1 MNKVNVF
8 SLALSLLSIPLFSCS
23 TQENNK
29 EIIVNFDFDEKA
41 LSVEYDNNKTYLAG
55 DNFTFKIKLNENYEL
70 NEVIANNEKLVKRPS
85 GEYIFSLIEYENNV
99 VITTSRLNNLTIST
113 YEGDTN
119 LNSYYTLWKNRG
131 YPHFKSVGENNLLV
145 VPLKIKGY
153 EEYATSENLKKIND
167 SFFLE
172 DSLNTLGYYSLSEY
186 YKISSYNKLNIKGEV
201 TPWIDLDLTTK
212 EISSSSISNYTLDCG
227 TYFPTE
233 KAINYIKENLNID
246 LTKYDNDKD
255 GFIDGVYFIYG
266 CPTFLDDSSLSPS
279 TFWNFTYYNVLNKD
293 KASISSP
300 VLMTY
305 SWSSFDMLS
314 KGSDKTKL
322 DTHTYIH
329 EFGHQLGLNDY
340 YDTSNSGGLNPYT
353 SPMGGLDMMDNNV
366 GDHSA
371 FSKFALGWI
380 NPFVVSGDIGSVEV
394 EIRSL
399 IESGECIILPTS
411 NYNNTPFDEYLMI
424 EYIKNDSINKVDS
437 TNGYPSTF
445 YTDGRIIRF
454 YSKNGIRITH
464 IDARSVDTNL
474 DYTDNI
480 NDMVMTKFSNTASTK
495 QGYYCPLNNN
505 SYVLTSLISANSSRN
520 TLGTFFV
527 ANNTDL
533 YNASSTIDFTSNSN
547 SSRASSLPYN
557 SNRFNDGNVFNYS
570 IKIDS
575 ISESKA
581 SIKIY

>member
-1 MNKVNVF
+1 MNKVNVL
-8 SLALSLLSIPLFSCS
+8 SLALSLLSISLFSCS

-29 EIIVNFDFDEKA
+29 EIIVNFDFDENA
-41 LSVEYDNNKTYLAG
+41 LSVEYDNNKNYLAG

-99 VITTSRLNNLTIST
+99 VITTSKLNNLTIST

-266 CPTFLDDSSLSPS
+266 CPTFLDDSSLSSS

>member
-1 MNKVNVF
+1 MNKVNVL
-8 SLALSLLSIPLFSCS
+8 SLALSLLSISLFSCS
-23 TQENNK
+23 TNENNK
-29 EIIVNFDFDEKA
+29 EIIVNFDFDKNA
-41 LSVEYDNNKTYLAG
+41 LSVEYDNNKNYLAG

-99 VITTSRLNNLTIST
+99 VITTSRLNNLSIST

-153 EEYATSENLKKIND
+153 EEYATVDNLNKIRD

-266 CPTFLDDSSLSPS
+266 CPTFLDDSSLSTS

-371 FSKFALGWI
+371 FSKFALGWV
-380 NPFVVSGDIGSVEV
+380 NPYIVKGDYGEV
-394 EIRSL
+394 NIDLKSL
-399 IESGECIILPTS
+399 ISDGECIILPTKE
-411 NYNNTPFDEYLMI
+411 YNNTPFDEYFMI
-424 EYIKNDSINKVDS
+424 EYVKNDSINKLDS
-437 TNGYPSTF
+437 TAGYPSTF

-464 IDARSVDTNL
+464 IDARGVDANL
-474 DYTDNI
+474 DYTDSI
-480 NDMVMTKFSNTASTK
+480 NDMIMTKFSNTASTK
-495 QGYYCPLNNN
+495 EGYYCPTNHN
-505 SYVLTSLISANSSRN
+505 SYVLTSLISGNASRN

-527 ANNTDL
+527 ANNQDL
-533 YNASSTIDFTSNSN
+533 IYEGTTIDFYSSSVN
-547 SSRASSLPYN
+547 SRASMIPFST
-557 SNRFNDGNVFNYS
+557 NRFDDGSFFNYS
-570 IKIDS
+570 IKVNS
-575 ISESKA
+575 ISEDEV
-581 SIKIY
+581 SITIF

>member
-1 MNKVNVF
+1 MNKVNVL
-8 SLALSLLSIPLFSCS
+8 SLALSLLSISLFSCS
-23 TQENNK
+23 TQENNR
-29 EIIVNFDFDEKA
+29 EIIVNFDFDENA
-41 LSVEYDNNKTYLAG
+41 LSVEYDNNKNYLAG

-99 VITTSRLNNLTIST
+99 VITTSKLNNLTIST

-153 EEYATSENLKKIND
+153 EEYATSENLNKIRD

-266 CPTFLDDSSLSPS
+266 CPTFLDDSSLSSS

>member
-8 SLALSLLSIPLFSCS
+8 SLALSLLSISLFSCS
-23 TQENNK
+23 TQENNA
-29 EIIVNFDFDEKA
+29 EIIVNFDFDENA
-41 LSVEYDNNKTYLAG
+41 LSVEYDNNKNYLAG
-55 DNFTFKIKLNENYEL
+55 DNFTFKINLNENYEL

-172 DSLNTLGYYSLSEY
+172 DSLNSLGYYSLSEY
-186 YKISSYNKLNIKGEV
+186 YKISSYNKLSIKGEV

-266 CPTFLDDSSLSPS
+266 CPTFLDDSSLSSS

-340 YDTSNSGGLNPYT
+340 YDTSNSGGLNPYA

-394 EIRSL
+394 DIGSL

-464 IDARSVDTNL
+464 IDARSVDSNL

-575 ISESKA
+575 INESKA

>member
-1 MNKVNVF
+1 MNKVNVLT
-8 SLALSLLSIPLFSCS
+8 LALSLLSISLFSCS

-29 EIIVNFDFDEKA
+29 EIIVNFDFDENA
-41 LSVEYDNNKTYLAG
+41 LSVEYDNNKNYLAG
-55 DNFTFKIKLNENYEL
+55 DNFTFKINLNENYEL

-99 VITTSRLNNLTIST
+99 VITTSKLNNLTIST

-172 DSLNTLGYYSLSEY
+172 NSLNTLGYYSLSEY
-186 YKISSYNKLNIKGEV
+186 YKISSYNKLNIRGEV

-266 CPTFLDDSSLSPS
+266 CPTFLDDSSLSSS

-371 FSKFALGWI
+371 FSKFALGWV
-380 NPFVVSGDIGSVEV
+380 NPYIVKGDYGEV
-394 EIRSL
+394 NIDLKSL
-399 IESGECIILPTS
+399 ISDGECIILPTKE
-411 NYNNTPFDEYLMI
+411 YNNTPFDEYFMI
-424 EYIKNDSINKVDS
+424 EYVKNDSINKLDS
-437 TNGYPSTF
+437 TAGYPSTF

-464 IDARSVDTNL
+464 IDARGVDANL
-474 DYTDNI
+474 DYTDSI
-480 NDMVMTKFSNTASTK
+480 NDMIMTKFSNTASTK
-495 QGYYCPLNNN
+495 EGYYCPTNHN
-505 SYVLTSLISANSSRN
+505 SYVLTSLISGNASRN

-527 ANNTDL
+527 ANNQDL
-533 YNASSTIDFTSNSN
+533 IYEGTTIDFYSSSVN
-547 SSRASSLPYN
+547 SRASMIPFST
-557 SNRFNDGNVFNYS
+557 NRFDDGSFFNYS
-570 IKIDS
+570 IKVNS
-575 ISESKA
+575 ISEDEV
-581 SIKIY
+581 SITIF

>member
-1 MNKVNVF
+1 MNKVNVL
-8 SLALSLLSIPLFSCS
+8 SLALSLLSISLFSCS
-23 TQENNK
+23 TQENNR
-29 EIIVNFDFDEKA
+29 EIIVNFDFDENA
-41 LSVEYDNNKTYLAG
+41 LSVEYDNNKNYLAG

-70 NEVIANNEKLVKRPS
+70 NDVIANNEKLVKRPS

-172 DSLNTLGYYSLSEY
+172 NSLNTLGYYSLSEY
-186 YKISSYNKLNIKGEV
+186 YKISSYNKLSIKGEV

-266 CPTFLDDSSLSPS
+266 CPTFLDDSSLSSS

>member
-8 SLALSLLSIPLFSCS
+8 SLALSLLSISLFSCS
-23 TQENNK
+23 TQENNR
-29 EIIVNFDFDEKA
+29 EIIVNFDFDENA

-99 VITTSRLNNLTIST
+99 VITTSKLNNLTIST

-153 EEYATSENLKKIND
+153 EEYATSENLNKIRD

-424 EYIKNDSINKVDS
+424 EYIKNNSINKVDS

>member
-8 SLALSLLSIPLFSCS
+8 SLALSLLSISLFSCS
-23 TQENNK
+23 TNENNK
-29 EIIVNFDFDEKA
+29 EIIVNFDFDENA
-41 LSVEYDNNKTYLAG
+41 LSVEYDNSKNYLAG
-55 DNFTFKIKLNENYEL
+55 DNFTFKINLNENYEL

-85 GEYIFSLIEYENNV
+85 GEYIFSLIENENNV
-99 VITTSRLNNLTIST
+99 VITTSKLNNLTIST

-167 SFFLE
+167 SFFLS

-266 CPTFLDDSSLSPS
+266 CPTFLDDSSLSSS

-371 FSKFALGWI
+371 FSKFALGWV
-380 NPFVVSGDIGSVEV
+380 NPYVVNGDYGEV
-394 EIRSL
+394 NIELKSL
-399 IESGECIILPTS
+399 LSDGECIILPTKE
-411 NYNNTPFDEYLMI
+411 YNNTPFDEYFMI
-424 EYIKNDSINKVDS
+424 EYVKNDSINKLDS
-437 TNGYPSTF
+437 TAGYPSTF

-464 IDARSVDTNL
+464 IDARGVDANL
-474 DYTDNI
+474 DYTDSI
-480 NDMVMTKFSNTASTK
+480 NDMIMTKFSNTASTK
-495 QGYYCPLNNN
+495 EGYYCPTNHN
-505 SYVLTSLISANSSRN
+505 SYVLTSLISGNASRN

-527 ANNTDL
+527 ANNQDL
-533 YNASSTIDFTSNSN
+533 IYEGTTIDFYSSSVN
-547 SSRASSLPYN
+547 SRASMIPFST
-557 SNRFNDGNVFNYS
+557 NRFDDGSFFNYS
-570 IKIDS
+570 IKVNS
-575 ISESKA
+575 ISEDEI
-581 SIKIY
+581 SITIF

>member
-1 MNKVNVF
+1 MNKVNVL
-8 SLALSLLSIPLFSCS
+8 SLALSLLSISLFSCS
-23 TQENNK
+23 TNENNK
-29 EIIVNFDFDEKA
+29 EIIVNFDFDENA
-41 LSVEYDNNKTYLAG
+41 LSVEYDNNKNYLAG
-55 DNFTFKIKLNENYEL
+55 DNFTFKINLNENYEL

-99 VITTSRLNNLTIST
+99 VITTSKLNNLTIST

-172 DSLNTLGYYSLSEY
+172 NSLNTLGYYSLSEY

-266 CPTFLDDSSLSPS
+266 CPTFLDDSSLSSS

-371 FSKFALGWI
+371 FSKFALGWV
-380 NPFVVSGDIGSVEV
+380 NPYVVNGDYGEV
-394 EIRSL
+394 NIELKSL
-399 IESGECIILPTS
+399 LSDGECIILPTKE
-411 NYNNTPFDEYLMI
+411 YNNTPFDEYFMI
-424 EYIKNDSINKVDS
+424 EYVKNDSINKLDS
-437 TNGYPSTF
+437 TAGYPSTF

-464 IDARSVDTNL
+464 IDARGVDANL
-474 DYTDNI
+474 DYTDSI
-480 NDMVMTKFSNTASTK
+480 NDMIMTKFSNTASTK
-495 QGYYCPLNNN
+495 EGYYCPTNHN
-505 SYVLTSLISANSSRN
+505 SYVLTSLISGNASRN

-527 ANNTDL
+527 ANNQDL
-533 YNASSTIDFTSNSN
+533 IYEGTTIDFYSSSVN
-547 SSRASSLPYN
+547 SRASMIPFST
-557 SNRFNDGNVFNYS
+557 NRFDDGSFFNYS
-570 IKIDS
+570 IKVNS
-575 ISESKA
+575 ISEDEV
-581 SIKIY
+581 SITIF

>member
-8 SLALSLLSIPLFSCS
+8 SLALSLLSISLFSCS
-23 TQENNK
+23 TNENNK
-29 EIIVNFDFDEKA
+29 EIIVNFDFDENA
-41 LSVEYDNNKTYLAG
+41 LSVEYDNNKNYLAG
-55 DNFTFKIKLNENYEL
+55 DNFTFKINLNENYEL

-85 GEYIFSLIEYENNV
+85 GEYIFSLIENENNV
-99 VITTSRLNNLTIST
+99 VITTSKLNNLTIST

-172 DSLNTLGYYSLSEY
+172 NSLNTLGYYSLSEY
-186 YKISSYNKLNIKGEV
+186 YKISSYNKLNITGEV

-212 EISSSSISNYTLDCG
+212 EISSSSISNYKLDCG

-266 CPTFLDDSSLSPS
+266 CPTFLDDSSLSSS

-371 FSKFALGWI
+371 FSKFALGWV
-380 NPFVVSGDIGSVEV
+380 NPYVVNGDYGEV
-394 EIRSL
+394 NIELKSL
-399 IESGECIILPTS
+399 LSDGECIILPTKE
-411 NYNNTPFDEYLMI
+411 YNNTPFDEYFMI
-424 EYIKNDSINKVDS
+424 EYVKNDSINKLDS
-437 TNGYPSTF
+437 TAGYPSTF

-464 IDARSVDTNL
+464 IDARGVDANL
-474 DYTDNI
+474 DYTDSI
-480 NDMVMTKFSNTASTK
+480 NDMIMTKFSNTASTK
-495 QGYYCPLNNN
+495 EGYYCPTNHN
-505 SYVLTSLISANSSRN
+505 SYVLTSLISGNASRN

-527 ANNTDL
+527 ANNQDL
-533 YNASSTIDFTSNSN
+533 IYEGTTIDFYSSSVN
-547 SSRASSLPYN
+547 SRASMIPFST
-557 SNRFNDGNVFNYS
+557 NRFDDGSFFNYS
-570 IKIDS
+570 IKVNS
-575 ISESKA
+575 ISEDEV
-581 SIKIY
+581 SITIF

>member
-8 SLALSLLSIPLFSCS
+8 SLALSLLSISLFSCS
-23 TQENNK
+23 TQENNR
-29 EIIVNFDFDEKA
+29 EIIVNFDFDENA
-41 LSVEYDNNKTYLAG
+41 LSVEYDNNKNYLAG

-99 VITTSRLNNLTIST
+99 VITTSKLNNLTIST

>member
-1 MNKVNVF
+1 MNKVNVL
-8 SLALSLLSIPLFSCS
+8 SLALSLLSISLFSCS

-29 EIIVNFDFDEKA
+29 EIIVNFDFDENA
-41 LSVEYDNNKTYLAG
+41 LSVEYDNNKNYLAG
-55 DNFTFKIKLNENYEL
+55 DNFTFKINLNENYEL

-99 VITTSRLNNLTIST
+99 VITTSKLNNLTIST

-266 CPTFLDDSSLSPS
+266 CPTFLDDSSLSSS

-371 FSKFALGWI
+371 FSKFALGWV
-380 NPFVVSGDIGSVEV
+380 NPYVVNGDYGEV
-394 EIRSL
+394 NIELKSL
-399 IESGECIILPTS
+399 LSDGECIILPTKE
-411 NYNNTPFDEYLMI
+411 YNNTPFDEYFMI
-424 EYIKNDSINKVDS
+424 EYVKNDSINKLDS
-437 TNGYPSTF
+437 TAGYPSTF

-464 IDARSVDTNL
+464 IDARGVDANL
-474 DYTDNI
+474 DYTDSI
-480 NDMVMTKFSNTASTK
+480 NDMIMTKFSNTASTK
-495 QGYYCPLNNN
+495 EGYYCPTNHN
-505 SYVLTSLISANSSRN
+505 SYVLTSLISGNASRN

-527 ANNTDL
+527 ANNQDL
-533 YNASSTIDFTSNSN
+533 IYEGTTIDFYSSSVN
-547 SSRASSLPYN
+547 SRASMIPFST
-557 SNRFNDGNVFNYS
+557 NRFDDGSFFNYS
-570 IKIDS
+570 IKVNS
-575 ISESKA
+575 ISEDEV
-581 SIKIY
+581 SITIF

>member
-1 MNKVNVF
+1 MNKVNVL
-8 SLALSLLSIPLFSCS
+8 SLALSLLSISLFSCS
-23 TQENNK
+23 TQENNR
-29 EIIVNFDFDEKA
+29 EIIVNFDFDENA
-41 LSVEYDNNKTYLAG
+41 LSVEYDNNKNYLAG
-55 DNFTFKIKLNENYEL
+55 DNFTFKINLNENYEL

-167 SFFLE
+167 SFFLS

-266 CPTFLDDSSLSPS
+266 CPTFLDDSSLSSS

-371 FSKFALGWI
+371 FSKFALGWV

-394 EIRSL
+394 KIGSL

-464 IDARSVDTNL
+464 IDARSVDSNL

>member
-1 MNKVNVF
+1 MNKVNVL
-8 SLALSLLSIPLFSCS
+8 SLALSLLSISLFSCS
-23 TQENNK
+23 TQENNR
-29 EIIVNFDFDEKA
+29 EIIVNFDFDENA

-99 VITTSRLNNLTIST
+99 VITTSKLNNLTIST

-153 EEYATSENLKKIND
+153 EEYATVENLNKIRD

-186 YKISSYNKLNIKGEV
+186 YKISSYNKLSIKGEV

-266 CPTFLDDSSLSPS
+266 CPTFLDDSSLSTS

-464 IDARSVDTNL
+464 IDARSVDSNL

>member
-1 MNKVNVF
+1 MNKVNVL
-8 SLALSLLSIPLFSCS
+8 SLALSLLSISLFSCS

-55 DNFTFKIKLNENYEL
+55 DNFTFKINLNENYEL

>member
-23 TQENNK
+23 TQENNR
-29 EIIVNFDFDEKA
+29 EIIVNFDFDENA

-99 VITTSRLNNLTIST
+99 VITTSKLNNLTIST

-153 EEYATSENLKKIND
+153 EEYATSENLNKIRD

-424 EYIKNDSINKVDS
+424 EYIKNNSINKVDS

>member
-1 MNKVNVF
+1 
-8 SLALSLLSIPLFSCS
+8 
-23 TQENNK
+23 
-29 EIIVNFDFDEKA
+29 
-41 LSVEYDNNKTYLAG
+41 
-55 DNFTFKIKLNENYEL
+55 
-70 NEVIANNEKLVKRPS
+70 
-85 GEYIFSLIEYENNV
+85 
-99 VITTSRLNNLTIST
+99 
-113 YEGDTN
+113 
-119 LNSYYTLWKNRG
+119 
-131 YPHFKSVGENNLLV
+131 
-145 VPLKIKGY
+145 
-153 EEYATSENLKKIND
+153 
-167 SFFLE
+167 
-172 DSLNTLGYYSLSEY
+172 
-186 YKISSYNKLNIKGEV
+186 
-201 TPWIDLDLTTK
+201 
-212 EISSSSISNYTLDCG
+212 
-227 TYFPTE
+227 
-233 KAINYIKENLNID
+233 
-246 LTKYDNDKD
+246 
-255 GFIDGVYFIYG
+255 
-266 CPTFLDDSSLSPS
+266 
-279 TFWNFTYYNVLNKD
+279 
-293 KASISSP
+293 
-300 VLMTY
+300 
-305 SWSSFDMLS
+305 
-314 KGSDKTKL
+314 
-322 DTHTYIH
+322 
-329 EFGHQLGLNDY
+329 
-340 YDTSNSGGLNPYT
+340 
-353 SPMGGLDMMDNNV
+353 
-366 GDHSA
+366 
-371 FSKFALGWI
+371 
-380 NPFVVSGDIGSVEV
+380 

-437 TNGYPSTF
+437 TTGYPSTF

-464 IDARSVDTNL
+464 IDARSVDSNL

>member
-1 MNKVNVF
+1 MNKVNVLT
-8 SLALSLLSIPLFSCS
+8 LALSLLSISLFSCS

-29 EIIVNFDFDEKA
+29 EIIVNFDFDENA
-41 LSVEYDNNKTYLAG
+41 LSVEYDNNKNYLAG

-266 CPTFLDDSSLSPS
+266 CPTFLDDSSLSSS

-394 EIRSL
+394 DIGSL

-424 EYIKNDSINKVDS
+424 EYIKNNSINKVDS

-464 IDARSVDTNL
+464 IDARSVDSNL

>member
-8 SLALSLLSIPLFSCS
+8 SLALSLLSISLFSCS
-23 TQENNK
+23 TNENNK
-29 EIIVNFDFDEKA
+29 EIIVNFDFDENA
-41 LSVEYDNNKTYLAG
+41 LSVEYDNNKNYLAG
-55 DNFTFKIKLNENYEL
+55 DNFTFKINLNENYEL

-266 CPTFLDDSSLSPS
+266 CPTFLDDSSLSSS

-322 DTHTYIH
+322 DTHTYVH

-394 EIRSL
+394 KIGSL

-464 IDARSVDTNL
+464 IDARSVDSNL

>member
-8 SLALSLLSIPLFSCS
+8 SLALSLLSISLFSCS
-23 TQENNK
+23 TQENNR
-29 EIIVNFDFDEKA
+29 EIIVNFDFDENA

-266 CPTFLDDSSLSPS
+266 CPTFLDDSSLSSS

>member
-1 MNKVNVF
+1 MNKVNVL
-8 SLALSLLSIPLFSCS
+8 SLALSLLSISLFSCS
-23 TQENNK
+23 TREHNR
-29 EIIVNFDFDEKA
+29 EIIVNFDFDENA
-41 LSVEYDNNKTYLAG
+41 LSVEYDNNKNYLAG
-55 DNFTFKIKLNENYEL
+55 DNFTFKINLNENYEL

-85 GEYIFSLIEYENNV
+85 GEYIFSLIENENNV
-99 VITTSRLNNLTIST
+99 VITTSKLNNLTIST

-186 YKISSYNKLNIKGEV
+186 YKISSYNKLNITGEV

-212 EISSSSISNYTLDCG
+212 EISSSSISNYKLDCG

-266 CPTFLDDSSLSPS
+266 CPTFLDDSSLSSS

-371 FSKFALGWI
+371 FSKFALGWV
-380 NPFVVSGDIGSVEV
+380 NPYVVNGDYGEV
-394 EIRSL
+394 NIELKSL
-399 IESGECIILPTS
+399 LSDGECIILPTKE
-411 NYNNTPFDEYLMI
+411 YNNTPFDEYFMI
-424 EYIKNDSINKVDS
+424 EYVKNDSINKLDS
-437 TNGYPSTF
+437 TAGYPSTF

-464 IDARSVDTNL
+464 IDARGVDANL
-474 DYTDNI
+474 DYTDSI
-480 NDMVMTKFSNTASTK
+480 NDMIMTKFSNTASTK
-495 QGYYCPLNNN
+495 EGYYCPTNHN
-505 SYVLTSLISANSSRN
+505 SYVLTSLISGNASRN

-527 ANNTDL
+527 ANNQDL
-533 YNASSTIDFTSNSN
+533 IYEGNTIDFYSSSSN
-547 SSRASSLPYN
+547 SRASMIPFST
-557 SNRFNDGNVFNYS
+557 NRFDDGSVFNYS
-570 IKIDS
+570 IKVNS
-575 ISESKA
+575 INDTEA
-581 SIKIY
+581 SITIF

>member
-29 EIIVNFDFDEKA
+29 EIIVNFDFDENA

-99 VITTSRLNNLTIST
+99 VITTSKLNNLTIST

-266 CPTFLDDSSLSPS
+266 CPTFLDDSSLSSS

>member
-1 MNKVNVF
+1 MNKVNVL
-8 SLALSLLSIPLFSCS
+8 SLALSLLSISLFSCS
-23 TQENNK
+23 TQENNR
-29 EIIVNFDFDEKA
+29 EIIVNFDFDENA
-41 LSVEYDNNKTYLAG
+41 LSVEYDNNKNYLAG

-153 EEYATSENLKKIND
+153 EEYATVDNLNKIRD

-266 CPTFLDDSSLSPS
+266 CPTFLDDSSLSSS

-371 FSKFALGWI
+371 FSKFALGWV
-380 NPFVVSGDIGSVEV
+380 NPYIVKGDYGEV
-394 EIRSL
+394 NIDLKSL
-399 IESGECIILPTS
+399 ISDGECIILPTKE
-411 NYNNTPFDEYLMI
+411 YNNTPFDEYFMI
-424 EYIKNDSINKVDS
+424 EYVKNDSINKLDS
-437 TNGYPSTF
+437 TAGYPSTF

-464 IDARSVDTNL
+464 IDARGVDANL
-474 DYTDNI
+474 DYTDSI
-480 NDMVMTKFSNTASTK
+480 NDMIMTKFSNTASTK
-495 QGYYCPLNNN
+495 EGYYCPTNHN
-505 SYVLTSLISANSSRN
+505 SYVLTSLISGNASRN

-527 ANNTDL
+527 ANNQDL
-533 YNASSTIDFTSNSN
+533 IYEGTTIDFYSSSVN
-547 SSRASSLPYN
+547 SRASMIPFST
-557 SNRFNDGNVFNYS
+557 NRFDDGSFFNYS
-570 IKIDS
+570 IKVNS
-575 ISESKA
+575 ISEDEV
-581 SIKIY
+581 SITIF

>member
-1 MNKVNVF
+1 MNKVNVL
-8 SLALSLLSIPLFSCS
+8 SLALSLLSISLFSCS
-23 TQENNK
+23 TNENNK
-29 EIIVNFDFDEKA
+29 EIIVNFDFDENA
-41 LSVEYDNNKTYLAG
+41 LSVEYDNNKNYLAG
-55 DNFTFKIKLNENYEL
+55 DNFTFKINLNENYEL

-85 GEYIFSLIEYENNV
+85 GEYIFSLIENENNV
-99 VITTSRLNNLTIST
+99 VITTSKLNNLTIST

-172 DSLNTLGYYSLSEY
+172 NSLNTLGYYSLSEY

-266 CPTFLDDSSLSPS
+266 CPTFLDDSSLSSS

-371 FSKFALGWI
+371 FSKFALGWV
-380 NPFVVSGDIGSVEV
+380 NPYVVNGDYGEV
-394 EIRSL
+394 NIELKSL
-399 IESGECIILPTS
+399 LSDGECIILPTKE
-411 NYNNTPFDEYLMI
+411 YNNTPFDEYFMI
-424 EYIKNDSINKVDS
+424 EYVKNDSINKLDS
-437 TNGYPSTF
+437 TAGYPSTF

-464 IDARSVDTNL
+464 IDARGVDANL
-474 DYTDNI
+474 DYTDSI
-480 NDMVMTKFSNTASTK
+480 NDMIMTKFSNTASTK
-495 QGYYCPLNNN
+495 EGYYCPTNHN
-505 SYVLTSLISANSSRN
+505 SYVLTSLISGNASRN

-527 ANNTDL
+527 ANNQDL
-533 YNASSTIDFTSNSN
+533 IYEGTTIDFYSSSVN
-547 SSRASSLPYN
+547 SRASMIPFST
-557 SNRFNDGNVFNYS
+557 NRFDDGSFFNYS
-570 IKIDS
+570 IKVNS
-575 ISESKA
+575 ISEDEV
-581 SIKIY
+581 SITIF

>member
-8 SLALSLLSIPLFSCS
+8 SLALSLLSISLFSCS
-23 TQENNK
+23 TNENNK
-29 EIIVNFDFDEKA
+29 EIIVNFDFDENA
-41 LSVEYDNNKTYLAG
+41 LSVEYDNNKNYLAG
-55 DNFTFKIKLNENYEL
+55 DNFTFKINLNENYEL

-99 VITTSRLNNLTIST
+99 VITTSKLNNLTIST

-153 EEYATSENLKKIND
+153 EEYATVDNLNKIRD

-266 CPTFLDDSSLSPS
+266 CPTFLDDSSLSSS

-371 FSKFALGWI
+371 FSKFALGWV
-380 NPFVVSGDIGSVEV
+380 NPYVVNGDYGEV
-394 EIRSL
+394 NIELKSL
-399 IESGECIILPTS
+399 LSDGECIILPTKE
-411 NYNNTPFDEYLMI
+411 YNNTPFDEYFMI
-424 EYIKNDSINKVDS
+424 EYVKNDSINKLDS
-437 TNGYPSTF
+437 TAGYPSTF

-464 IDARSVDTNL
+464 IDARGVDANL
-474 DYTDNI
+474 DYTDSI
-480 NDMVMTKFSNTASTK
+480 NDMIMTKFSNTASTK
-495 QGYYCPLNNN
+495 EGYYCPTNHN
-505 SYVLTSLISANSSRN
+505 SYVLTSLISGNASRN

-527 ANNTDL
+527 ANNQDL
-533 YNASSTIDFTSNSN
+533 IYEGTTIDFYSSSVN
-547 SSRASSLPYN
+547 SRASMIPFST
-557 SNRFNDGNVFNYS
+557 NRFDDGSFFNYS
-570 IKIDS
+570 IKVNS
-575 ISESKA
+575 ISEDEV
-581 SIKIY
+581 SITIF

>member
-55 DNFTFKIKLNENYEL
+55 DNFTFKIKLNENYKL

-99 VITTSRLNNLTIST
+99 VITTSKLNNLTIST

-131 YPHFKSVGENNLLV
+131 YPHFKSIGENNLLV

-201 TPWIDLDLTTK
+201 TPWIDLDLTAK

>member
-1 MNKVNVF
+1 MNKVNVL
-8 SLALSLLSIPLFSCS
+8 SLALSLLSISLFSCS
-23 TQENNK
+23 TQENNR
-29 EIIVNFDFDEKA
+29 EIIVNFDFDENA

-55 DNFTFKIKLNENYEL
+55 DNFTFKINLNENYEL

-167 SFFLE
+167 SFFLS

-266 CPTFLDDSSLSPS
+266 CPTFLDDSSLSTS

-394 EIRSL
+394 EIGSL

>member
-1 MNKVNVF
+1 MNKVNVL
-8 SLALSLLSIPLFSCS
+8 SLALSLLSISLFSCS
-23 TQENNK
+23 TQENNR
-29 EIIVNFDFDEKA
+29 EIIVNFDFDENA
-41 LSVEYDNNKTYLAG
+41 LSVEYDNNKNYLAG
-55 DNFTFKIKLNENYEL
+55 DNFTFKINLNENYEL

-186 YKISSYNKLNIKGEV
+186 YKISSYNKLSIKGEV

-266 CPTFLDDSSLSPS
+266 CPTFLDDSSLSSS

-371 FSKFALGWI
+371 FSKFALGWV
-380 NPFVVSGDIGSVEV
+380 NPYIVKGDYGEV
-394 EIRSL
+394 NIDLKSL
-399 IESGECIILPTS
+399 ISDGECIILPTKE
-411 NYNNTPFDEYLMI
+411 YNNTPFDEYFMI
-424 EYIKNDSINKVDS
+424 EYVKNDSINKVDS
-437 TNGYPSTF
+437 TIGYPSTF

-464 IDARSVDTNL
+464 IDARSVDSNL

>member
-1 MNKVNVF
+1 MNKVNVL
-8 SLALSLLSIPLFSCS
+8 SLALSLLSISLFSCS
-23 TQENNK
+23 TNENNK
-29 EIIVNFDFDEKA
+29 EIIVNFDFDENA
-41 LSVEYDNNKTYLAG
+41 LSVEYDNNKNYLAG
-55 DNFTFKIKLNENYEL
+55 DNFTFKINLNENYEL

-266 CPTFLDDSSLSPS
+266 CPTFLDDSSLSSS

-394 EIRSL
+394 KIGSL

-464 IDARSVDTNL
+464 IDARSVDSNL

>member
-8 SLALSLLSIPLFSCS
+8 SLALSLLSFSLFSCS
-23 TQENNK
+23 TNENNK

-55 DNFTFKIKLNENYEL
+55 DNFTFKINLNENYEL

-99 VITTSRLNNLTIST
+99 VITTSKLNNLTIST

-266 CPTFLDDSSLSPS
+266 CPTFLDDSSLSSS

>member
-1 MNKVNVF
+1 MNKVNVL
-8 SLALSLLSIPLFSCS
+8 SLALSLLSISLFSCS

-29 EIIVNFDFDEKA
+29 EIIVNFDFDENA
-41 LSVEYDNNKTYLAG
+41 LSVEYDDNKTYLAG

-99 VITTSRLNNLTIST
+99 VITTSKLNNLTIST

-266 CPTFLDDSSLSPS
+266 CPTFLDDSSLSTS
-279 TFWNFTYYNVLNKD
+279 TFWNFTYYNVLNKN

-371 FSKFALGWI
+371 FSKFALGWV
-380 NPFVVSGDIGSVEV
+380 NPYVVNGDYGEV
-394 EIRSL
+394 NIELKSL
-399 IESGECIILPTS
+399 LSDGECIILPTKE
-411 NYNNTPFDEYLMI
+411 YNNTPFDEYFMI
-424 EYIKNDSINKVDS
+424 EYVKNDSINKLDS
-437 TNGYPSTF
+437 TAGYPSTF

-464 IDARSVDTNL
+464 IDARSVDSNL

-480 NDMVMTKFSNTASTK
+480 NDMVMTKFSNTANTK

>member
-8 SLALSLLSIPLFSCS
+8 SLALSLLSISLFSCS
-23 TQENNK
+23 TNENNK
-29 EIIVNFDFDEKA
+29 EIIVNFDFDENA
-41 LSVEYDNNKTYLAG
+41 LSVEYDNNKNYLAG
-55 DNFTFKIKLNENYEL
+55 DNFTFKINLNENYEL

-99 VITTSRLNNLTIST
+99 VITTSKLNNLTIST

-153 EEYATSENLKKIND
+153 EEYATVDNLNKIKD

-266 CPTFLDDSSLSPS
+266 CPTFLDDSSLSSS

-371 FSKFALGWI
+371 FSKFALGWV
-380 NPFVVSGDIGSVEV
+380 NPYVVNGDYGEV
-394 EIRSL
+394 NIELKSL
-399 IESGECIILPTS
+399 LSDGECIILPTKE
-411 NYNNTPFDEYLMI
+411 YNNTPFDEYFMI
-424 EYIKNDSINKVDS
+424 EYVKNDSINKLDS
-437 TNGYPSTF
+437 TAGYPSTF

-464 IDARSVDTNL
+464 IDARGVDANL
-474 DYTDNI
+474 DYTDSI
-480 NDMVMTKFSNTASTK
+480 NDMIMTKFSNTASTK
-495 QGYYCPLNNN
+495 EGYYCPTNHN
-505 SYVLTSLISANSSRN
+505 SYVLTSLISGNASRN

-527 ANNTDL
+527 ANNQDL
-533 YNASSTIDFTSNSN
+533 IYEGTTIDFYSSSVN
-547 SSRASSLPYN
+547 SRASMIPFST
-557 SNRFNDGNVFNYS
+557 NRFDDGSFFNYS
-570 IKIDS
+570 IKVNS
-575 ISESKA
+575 ISEDEV
-581 SIKIY
+581 SITIF